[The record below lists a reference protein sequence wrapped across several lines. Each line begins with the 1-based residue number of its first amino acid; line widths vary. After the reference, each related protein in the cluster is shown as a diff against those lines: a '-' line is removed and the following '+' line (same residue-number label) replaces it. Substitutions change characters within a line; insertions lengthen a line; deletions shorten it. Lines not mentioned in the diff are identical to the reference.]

1 MIAPTTPTGPTGGA
15 PFIAPASVAEPTAP
29 TPGGSWLREFARLV
43 RWELFLAWRR
53 RAMMITLG
61 SLLLVGYL
69 LIVLFQYA
77 VFITSGVDGQA
88 SGAQGENLTFPG
100 ALSVGGGYV
109 SYVGVVLFV
118 VLAGALIGSE
128 YSYSTLRLSL
138 ARGVGRGRLLAAQ
151 VVALALMAL
160 GLTALMLILSGLIGL
175 LGTATGFSQT
185 NTTLSAA
192 LVGELIAYWL
202 ALAFNIF
209 AYALIALWIGTLSR
223 SVAGAIAGP
232 LVFIVVEVV
241 ASEILTGI
249 AVVSERSTLINI
261 VAHIPQYLLGA
272 NVGALITL
280 TGDDPYALTSGQ
292 AAVSL
297 PHALVVSAVYCA
309 LFIGI
314 SYLAL
319 AHRDI
324 VE

>member
-15 PFIAPASVAEPTAP
+15 PSLALASVAEPAAP
-29 TPGGSWLREFARLV
+29 TPGGSWLAEFARLV

-69 LIVLFQYA
+69 VTVLFQY
-77 VFITSGVDGQA
+77 GVYLSFGTDG
-88 SGAQGENLTFPG
+88 GEPGLAGQNLTFPG
-100 ALSVGGGYV
+100 TVGLGGGYV
-109 SYVGVVLFV
+109 SYFGVLLFV

-160 GLTALMLILSGLIGL
+160 GLTALMLIVSGLVGL
-175 LGTATGFSQT
+175 LGTAMGLSQA
-185 NTTLSAA
+185 TTPISAA

-202 ALAFNIF
+202 ALALNIF

-241 ASEILTGI
+241 AADILTAI
-249 AVVSERSTLINI
+249 AAVSERDTVLNMI
-261 VAHIPQYLLGA
+261 AQIPQYLLGV

-280 TGDDPYALTSGQ
+280 AGDGPYALTSGQ
-292 AAVSL
+292 AQVSGL
-297 PHALVVSAVYCA
+297 HALIDCGVYCA
-309 LFIGI
+309 LFVGI